1 MKYINKAWY
10 RNKIISRTFLM
21 KYEACMLY
29 YLHDENYYNVSLV
42 HLCSI
47 AVVFVSFVFL
57 LFIIFP
63 QEWLTTIMSHSVCH
77 GNLHLG
83 GTWWYIYKVYKTFI
97 HSLFVAID
105 KLTWVASQIVRLEFQ
120 LILWQKWYSTATLGF
135 LVTNSELLWWLSV
148 FYVKILFCVYCA
160 CVQ

>member
-10 RNKIISRTFLM
+10 RNKIISGTFLL

-42 HLCSI
+42 HLCSV

-63 QEWLTTIMSHSVCH
+63 QEWLTTIMSHSVCY

-83 GTWWYIYKVYKTFI
+83 GTWWYIYEVYKTFI

>member
-1 MKYINKAWY
+1 MVWKQHHFWNIFNEIWG
-10 RNKIISRTFLM
+10 
-21 KYEACMLY
+21 LY
-29 YLHDENYYNVSLV
+29 VILSSWWKSLQCLLA
-42 HLCSI
+42 HL
-47 AVVFVSFVFL
+47 SFVFL

-63 QEWLTTIMSHSVCH
+63 QEWLTIIMSHSVCH

-83 GTWWYIYKVYKTFI
+83 GTWWYIYKVYKTFQ

-120 LILWQKWYSTATLGF
+120 LILWQKWYWTATLGF

-148 FYVKILFCVYCA
+148 FYVKIFLCVYCA